1 MPVCRSMNLIN
12 KAVNYSKDTLK
23 HIASGSQY
31 RSKGAIDVIF
41 TEVCQPCEYFEQ
53 GPVFDYG
60 RCKKCGCPLKRTGR
74 QRNKIARATSKCP
87 IGKWGDK

>member
-1 MPVCRSMNLIN
+1 MADKKPSIVEQAL
-12 KAVNYSKDTLK
+12 NYGKDTLK
-23 HIASGSQY
+23 HIANGSPY
-31 RSKGAIDVIF
+31 RSKTAIDVIF
-41 TEVCQPCEYFEQ
+41 TELCQPCEHFEQ

-60 RCKKCGCPLKRTGR
+60 RCKECGCLLKRTGR